1 MTSFQ
6 EKCVVT
12 VFGHEIKLTV
22 CFAIK
27 KGNEKE
33 EDKGHDQDKD
43 GDEQEAVEG
52 DNGSRDVNLEEGD
65 EGDDED
71 MTPNEKEADEGDIDL
86 IRTNV

>member
-6 EKCVVT
+6 VKRVVT

-33 EDKGHDQDKD
+33 KDKDDEKKYEGHDQDKD

-52 DNGSRDVNLEEGD
+52 E
-65 EGDDED
+65 
-71 MTPNEKEADEGDIDL
+71 
-86 IRTNV
+86 

>member
-6 EKCVVT
+6 EKRVVT

-33 EDKGHDQDKD
+33 KDKDDEKKDEGHDQNKD
-43 GDEQEAVEG
+43 ENEQEAVEG
-52 DNGSRDVNLEEGD
+52 DIELN
-65 EGDDED
+65 
-71 MTPNEKEADEGDIDL
+71 
-86 IRTNV
+86 